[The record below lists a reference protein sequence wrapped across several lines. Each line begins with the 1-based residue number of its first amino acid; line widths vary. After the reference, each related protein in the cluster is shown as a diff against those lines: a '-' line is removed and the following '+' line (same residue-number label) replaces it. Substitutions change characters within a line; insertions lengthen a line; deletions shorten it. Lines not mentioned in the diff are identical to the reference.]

1 MPSVKTN
8 NKEERKEKNKVVPLE
23 TLFQTQN
30 ICQSTLTVNV
40 CSHCQCLRIL
50 PIFVFEKE
58 ILLPDYLSIYSDN
71 V

>member
-40 CSHCQCLRIL
+40 CSQCLRIL
-50 PIFVFEKE
+50 PIFVCEKE
-58 ILLPDYLSIYSDN
+58 ILLPDCLSIYSDN